1 MSDGKQEMLQQY
13 SALLEEHQNLKN
25 DYTSERDI
33 RRNYQ
38 KSVEQMQRHHADTQR
53 DLVS

>member
-1 MSDGKQEMLQQY
+1 MLQQY
-13 SALLEEHQNLKN
+13 TSLLEDHQNLRN

-38 KSVEQMQRHHADTQR
+38 KSVEQMQRREHDTQR
-53 DLVS
+53 ELVS